1 MPVEEIIKELKKQ
14 DKIISEA
21 QKEKMKLYELLENA
35 GAEEYD
41 WITVQAAAKII
52 GVSICTIYNKVNA
65 GELETKHIK
74 SAVRVR
80 KSEILKINDL

>member
-1 MPVEEIIKELKKQ
+1 
-14 DKIISEA
+14 
-21 QKEKMKLYELLENA
+21 MKLYELLENA

-52 GVSICTIYNKVNA
+52 GVSVCTIYNKVNA

>member
-14 DKIISEA
+14 DKIITEA
-21 QKEKMKLYELLENA
+21 QKEKMKLYELLE
-35 GAEEYD
+35 
-41 WITVQAAAKII
+41 
-52 GVSICTIYNKVNA
+52 NA